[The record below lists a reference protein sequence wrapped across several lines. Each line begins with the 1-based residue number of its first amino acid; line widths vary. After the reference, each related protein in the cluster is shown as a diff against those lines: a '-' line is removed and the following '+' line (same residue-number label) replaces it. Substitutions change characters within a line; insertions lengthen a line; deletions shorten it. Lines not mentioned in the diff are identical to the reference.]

1 MYSIIQPDRTIIK
14 AEGERNNGHTVTVFL
29 AGTIEMGAGVRWHA
43 KAAERIYRALQG
55 KAGGALMMPELA
67 FYNPR
72 RDDGFAPG
80 MEERQIRWEQ
90 ERLREADYVF
100 MYLQADTK
108 SPVSLLEFGQFIASP
123 QGDCMWP
130 ATPAST
136 GGGILRS
143 PPDSTMPPTM
153 LWTVRTSASRRSLMR
168 CWPDR
173 GNRNRDPKRRH
184 VLWRQTRK
192 RMRLQAWTR
201 TGMMIRL
208 P

>member
-14 AEGERNNGHTVTVFL
+14 SEGERNNGYTVTVFL

-43 KAAERIYRALQG
+43 EAAERIYRTLQG

-80 MEERQIRWEQ
+80 MEDRQIRWEQ

-108 SPVSLLEFGQFIASP
+108 SPVSLLEFGQFIASGRLYVACDP
-123 QGDCMWP
+123 SFYRWRNLKVTAGFDHAADHVVDSVDECIEKVTDAMLARQGKHE
-130 ATPAST
+130 S
-136 GGGILRS
+136 
-143 PPDSTMPPTM
+143 
-153 LWTVRTSASRRSLMR
+153 
-168 CWPDR
+168 
-173 GNRNRDPKRRH
+173 
-184 VLWRQTRK
+184 
-192 RMRLQAWTR
+192 
-201 TGMMIRL
+201 
-208 P
+208 

>member
-1 MYSIIQPDRTIIK
+1 MW
-14 AEGERNNGHTVTVFL
+14 
-29 AGTIEMGAGVRWHA
+29 AGVRWHA
-43 KAAERIYRALQG
+43 KAAERIYRTLQG

-108 SPVSLLEFGQFIASP
+108 SPVSLLEFGQFIASGRLYVACDP
-123 QGDCMWP
+123 SFYRWRNLKITAGFDQAADQVV
-130 ATPAST
+130 
-136 GGGILRS
+136 
-143 PPDSTMPPTM
+143 DSMDECIEKVTDAM
-153 LWTVRTSASRRSLMR
+153 LA
-168 CWPDR
+168 
-173 GNRNRDPKRRH
+173 
-184 VLWRQTRK
+184 RQEK
-192 RMRLQAWTR
+192 LE
-201 TGMMIRL
+201 